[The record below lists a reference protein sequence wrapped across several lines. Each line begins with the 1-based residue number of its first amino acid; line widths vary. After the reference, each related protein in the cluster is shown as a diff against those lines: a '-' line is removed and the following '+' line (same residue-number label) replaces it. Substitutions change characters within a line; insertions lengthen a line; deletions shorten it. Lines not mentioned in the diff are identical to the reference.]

1 MLVIYRILINLIF
14 ILSPII
20 IILRIL
26 KKKEDPKRFKEKF
39 CSFSKKR
46 GNGKIIWFHGASV
59 GEIKSII
66 PLIEKFEKER
76 KIFKILVTSN
86 TLSSSKIFKQLK
98 LKKTIHQFFPI
109 DTNSLSKKFL
119 NYWKPSL
126 ALFVDSEIWPNM
138 FFNLKKAEI
147 PVVLVNGR
155 ITKKTFS
162 RWNLVPNFSK
172 KIFNIFDLCLSS
184 SKETKKFL
192 AILGAKKVK
201 SFGNLKFS
209 QSENEIIEIDTH
221 LKNFFKSKKVWC
233 ASSTHEPEEVFC
245 GRLHVELKKKYK
257 NLITIIIPRHIER
270 VNQIKSNLNELK
282 LNVHTHESKRKPNYN
297 IDIYIV
303 DTYGKTKSFFNYCKT
318 VFLGGSLVN
327 HGGQNPLEAAQYG
340 CNIIHGSS
348 VYNFREI
355 YNFLK
360 INKIS
365 NKISNV
371 KEMYNLLDKLLI
383 KKNNQKK
390 IQKKINIIGQNILK
404 STYQEINFLL
414 KK

>member
-1 MLVIYRILINLIF
+1 
-14 ILSPII
+14 
-20 IILRIL
+20 
-26 KKKEDPKRFKEKF
+26 
-39 CSFSKKR
+39 
-46 GNGKIIWFHGASV
+46 
-59 GEIKSII
+59 
-66 PLIEKFEKER
+66 
-76 KIFKILVTSN
+76 
-86 TLSSSKIFKQLK
+86 
-98 LKKTIHQFFPI
+98 
-109 DTNSLSKKFL
+109 
-119 NYWKPSL
+119 
-126 ALFVDSEIWPNM
+126 M

-209 QSENEIIEIDTH
+209 QSENEIIEIDTR